1 MGTRS
6 PASRE
11 KEGVEPFIHTLSI
24 AQCLWAAL
32 KDEVE
37 GKLSQLTK
45 DFLPGPAKVN
55 LRVAR
60 HRAAAVNPA
69 PVTVVS

>member
-1 MGTRS
+1 MMGQ
-6 PASRE
+6 AKRE
-11 KEGVEPFIHTLSI
+11 RGEEPFIHTLSI
-24 AQCLWAAL
+24 AQCLWTAW
-32 KDEVE
+32 KGEEE
-37 GKLSQLTK
+37 GKLSHLTK

-69 PVTVVS
+69 SVTVVS